1 MQMREGIPNSRMQ
14 WQNSLLGKEGK
25 RLAARKRGARPGGDK
40 PIYITAAGKEYTNAL
55 EMSSTTSAVKSNTKM
70 PADKKTAKSAPAAP
84 APAPAAA
91 PAKKAAAA
99 PKAETKAAS
108 KTEVVVPTVAVP
120 AVAPA
125 VATQSSEALLAS
137 LTEQLKALSTEFTT
151 KVREAVKA
159 TQEAAKQAKKEQRDS
174 KKKRKI
180 SPDQMTP
187 EQRKA
192 WEARRANNAFLVE
205 RPLSPELCSFMGI
218 SSGSKRSQTQV
229 TKYVSEYVKSHNCF
243 DPNFKR
249 RIIPNAALAKLLRV
263 DDKTEVT
270 YLNLQK
276 YLKVHFLKA

>member
-1 MQMREGIPNSRMQ
+1 VV
-14 WQNSLLGKEGK
+14 
-25 RLAARKRGARPGGDK
+25 ARSPVVPRRPVAPGGDK

-55 EMSSTTSAVKSNTKM
+55 EMPASTSAVKSNTM
-70 PADKKTAKSAPAAP
+70 PADKKTAAKSAAAP

-91 PAKKAAAA
+91 STKKAPAA
-99 PKAETKAAS
+99 PKAEKKATPA
-108 KTEVVVPTVAVP
+108 KAEVVVPTVAAPVP
-120 AVAPA
+120 VAAP
-125 VATQSSEALLAS
+125 TQSSEALLAS

-159 TQEAAKQAKKEQRDS
+159 TQEAAKVAKKEQRDS

-180 SPDQMTP
+180 NPADMTP
-187 EQRKA
+187 EQRTA

-218 SSGSKRSQTQV
+218 ASGSKRSQTQV

-243 DPNFKR
+243 DPSFKR

>member
-1 MQMREGIPNSRMQ
+1 M
-14 WQNSLLGKEGK
+14 
-25 RLAARKRGARPGGDK
+25 
-40 PIYITAAGKEYTNAL
+40 TAAGKEYTNAL
-55 EMSSTTSAVKSNTKM
+55 EMPASTSAVKSNTM
-70 PADKKTAKSAPAAP
+70 PADKKTAAKSAATP

-91 PAKKAAAA
+91 PAASTKKVPAAA
-99 PKAETKAAS
+99 PKTEKKTAAKA
-108 KTEVVVPTVAVP
+108 EVVVPTVAAPV
-120 AVAPA
+120 AVAAPA
-125 VATQSSEALLAS
+125 QSSEALLAS

-159 TQEAAKQAKKEQRDS
+159 TQEAAKVAKKEQRDS

-180 SPDQMTP
+180 NPADMTP
-187 EQRKA
+187 EQRTA

-218 SSGSKRSQTQV
+218 ASGSKRSQTQV

-243 DPNFKR
+243 DPSFKR